1 MGPRVDSLSNYQVTA
16 GQQIYAYGAGFAGAT
31 RVTVGDA
38 EATHV
43 YSADDV
49 TIVFTLPNQPGGS
62 TNWVVVTGADGSTS
76 PCVGDA
82 QLVTYLDGV
91 TDQPRGALR
100 LDSVTPSPIVA
111 GRPNDYWLVG
121 SGLSGAVVVMVEGH
135 SCDFETHDD
144 ARLVMR
150 VPAFRHDSGQPTVE
164 VKVHDQQTSATLAV
178 ACVTEADATPPA
190 GPPWVG
196 HLDPA
201 ELPASGGR
209 LVVHG
214 GSLSDV
220 TAIDVGGIDAT
231 IEEIHDDQVVIS
243 LGSLAGYEHQH
254 LPVTAITPRGGTP
267 YVETAKLHV
276 RGD

>member
-43 YSADDV
+43 FSADDV
-49 TIVFTLPNQPGGS
+49 TILFTLPDQPGGS

-91 TDQPRGALR
+91 IDPPRGALR

-121 SGLSGAVVVMVEGH
+121 SGLSDAGVVMVGGQA
-135 SCDFETHDD
+135 CDFETHDD
-144 ARLVMR
+144 ARLIMR
-150 VPAFRHDSGQPTVE
+150 VPAFHHDSSQPAVE

-178 ACVTEADATPPA
+178 PCVTEADATPPA

-196 HLDPA
+196 HLDPE
-201 ELPASGGR
+201 ELPATGGR

-231 IEEIHDDQVVIS
+231 IEEIHDDQVVVS
-243 LGSLAGYEHQH
+243 LGSLAGYEHQQ
-254 LPVTAITPRGGTP
+254 LMVVAVTPRGGTP

>member
-16 GQQIYAYGAGFAGAT
+16 GQQIYAYGAGFSGAT

-49 TIVFTLPNQPGGS
+49 AIVFTLPNQPGGS

-150 VPAFRHDSGQPTVE
+150 VPAFRHDSSQPTVE

-178 ACVTEADATPPA
+178 QCVTEADATPPA

-231 IEEIHDDQVVIS
+231 IEEVHDDQVVVT
-243 LGSLAGYEHQH
+243 LGSLAGYEHQQ
-254 LPVTAITPRGGTP
+254 LMVVAVTPRGGTP